1 MARVLVVDDDPD
13 ILALVTTQLR
23 QAGHRVNGVG
33 SASEALEL
41 ISAKGAPDVAVLD
54 VDMPEMN
61 GMELLQAIRSQHEP
75 AMAAVF
81 LSAKV
86 RPEDIDAGKALGA
99 TYLTKPYVKS
109 ALLNAIEK
117 ALPAGPEGGAW

>member
-13 ILALVTTQLR
+13 VLNLVTTQLR
-23 QAGHRVNGVG
+23 QAGHQVNGVA

-41 ISAKGAPDVAVLD
+41 IGDRGLPDVAVFD

-61 GMELLQAIRSQHEP
+61 GLELLKTVRDRHSGS
-75 AMAAVF
+75 MGAVF

-86 RPEDIDAGKALGA
+86 RPEDIDAGRALGA

-109 ALLNAIEK
+109 ALLNAITK
-117 ALPAGPEGGAW
+117 AVPAAPEGGAW